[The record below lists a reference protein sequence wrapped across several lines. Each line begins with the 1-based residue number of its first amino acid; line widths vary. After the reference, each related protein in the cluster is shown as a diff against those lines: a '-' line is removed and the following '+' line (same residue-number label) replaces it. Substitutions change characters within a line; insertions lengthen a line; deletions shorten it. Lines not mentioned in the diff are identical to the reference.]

1 MDGCVSDVALNETVR
16 NYQMLQKVK
25 DNTILEQ
32 NRAKLSKK
40 ILTCPNEH
48 ISALKTGDY
57 LD

>member
-40 ILTCPNEH
+40 ILTCTNEH

>member
-1 MDGCVSDVALNETVR
+1 MDGCVSDVTLNETMR
-16 NYQMLQKVK
+16 NYQMLKKVK

-32 NRAKLSKK
+32 NKEKLSKK

-48 ISALKTGDY
+48 ISALKIGDY